1 MMKKFKEVLG
11 GFTLIATIISIMI
24 FGAACKEKEM
34 EEIQKIQKPTTEV
47 TEHVFVENIITE
59 NVIVETTTVECTEVF
74 GEYKPITGE
83 SLSGKTDF
91 DKVQEEINNN
101 LDKQD
106 NNFCKVE

>member
-1 MMKKFKEVLG
+1 MMKKFKEVLSG
-11 GFTLIATIISIMI
+11 IGLIATIISIMI

-34 EEIQKIQKPTTEV
+34 EEIQKPTTEV
-47 TEHVFVENIITE
+47 TEHVIDENIITE

-91 DKVQEEINNN
+91 DKLQEEINNN

>member
-1 MMKKFKEVLG
+1 MLK
-11 GFTLIATIISIMI
+11 TLKGLAIISFVIGIMI

-34 EEIQKIQKPTTEV
+34 EEIQKPTTEV
-47 TEHVFVENIITE
+47 TEHVIVENIITE